1 MVDVCMCGRTPL
13 RSPLGRPRKRCE
25 GDPMPHLL
33 PAADE
38 DDDFEDIFLEDLP
51 IRTLFPESWLWRK
64 LTLPKSDSG

>member
-1 MVDVCMCGRTPL
+1 
-13 RSPLGRPRKRCE
+13 
-25 GDPMPHLL
+25 MPHLL